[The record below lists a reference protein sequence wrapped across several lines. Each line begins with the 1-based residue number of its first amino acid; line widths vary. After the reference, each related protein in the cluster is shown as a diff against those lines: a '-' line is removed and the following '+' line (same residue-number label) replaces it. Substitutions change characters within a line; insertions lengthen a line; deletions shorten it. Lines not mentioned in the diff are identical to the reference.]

1 MTVDLEDQNEPEGH
15 ASDADDQ
22 RPQPLVEMTAA
33 IARLAKEA
41 SRSSSFDGPAR
52 AGSASAA
59 PIDPSAAC
67 AADAVKLAET
77 MRRIEALLFASAE
90 PRAAAELALS
100 LPEAA
105 PIGQALARLQRQY
118 GGRGVELVEVA
129 GKWRFQTA
137 ADLRFLFERAARPT
151 RLGRAALETLAV
163 IAYHQPV
170 TRSEIEEIRGV
181 GLASGALDTLLEAGL
196 VRPRGRRKSVGR
208 PLTFGTTG
216 FFLEYFGL
224 AELDHLPGREDMR
237 AAGLLDMR
245 MPSDLAFPRPSEQL
259 APDEEPLAGSDEDPQ
274 FQLDFLADE
283 AAIAEPTQSG
293 ADLDPAAENEASDM
307 ARE

>member
-1 MTVDLEDQNEPEGH
+1 MTANVEDQDGPNDH
-15 ASDADDQ
+15 APDPDDQ

-41 SRSSSFDGPAR
+41 SRAHHFDEPTR
-52 AGSASAA
+52 AGPLST
-59 PIDPSAAC
+59 PLPVDPSAAGAVD
-67 AADAVKLAET
+67 AAKLAET

-90 PRAAAELALS
+90 PKAAAELALS

-118 GGRGVELVEVA
+118 VGRGVELVEVA

-137 ADLRFLFERAARPT
+137 ADLRFLFERVAKPT
-151 RLGRAALETLAV
+151 KLGRAALETLAV

-208 PLTFGTTG
+208 PLTFGTTA

-259 APDEEPLAGSDEDPQ
+259 AADEEPLAGSDDDPQ
-274 FQLDFLADE
+274 FQLDFLEGE
-283 AAIAEPTQSG
+283 ANIGEEPDSGLDGDAESG
-293 ADLDPAAENEASDM
+293 DTT
-307 ARE
+307 RI